1 MITTYA
7 KNHIHA
13 VRLIRFIGKYTD
25 MDYNAIGRIAEAV
38 AFGAIEPN
46 EFDYHIEYDKK
57 DNITIRVWRKG
68 QSLTLKSTCFSD
80 EIDEAYQNQ
89 HIRTLTEQVADGVG
103 VE

>member
-13 VRLIRFIGKYTD
+13 IRLIRFISKYTD
-25 MDYNAIGRIAEAV
+25 MDYNSIGRIAEAV

-46 EFDYHIEYDKK
+46 EFDYSISHRD
-57 DNITIRVWRKG
+57 DRITIQVWRKG
-68 QSLTLKSTCFSD
+68 QTITLKSTCFSD
-80 EIDEAYQNQ
+80 EIDEAYPNQ